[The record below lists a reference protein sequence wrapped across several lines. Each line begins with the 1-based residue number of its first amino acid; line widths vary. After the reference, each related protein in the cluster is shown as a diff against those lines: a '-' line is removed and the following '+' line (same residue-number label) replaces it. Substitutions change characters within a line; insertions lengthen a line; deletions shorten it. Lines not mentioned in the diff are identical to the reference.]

1 MTEEPAP
8 RAPHAPHATHT
19 PAPSRGEGPGPDR
32 PPQGHTAPHP
42 PSGCRWCGVDLRAH
56 FQRWTDAVGWHG
68 WTPPTDAQTKARMLA
83 RRADRITAR
92 STPRPPV
99 RWNVCPDCLGRHE
112 GGAACHDEPL
122 ADWERE
128 LLKRKAD
135 LDLPALNAA
144 ITDALAHWHE
154 PGVHPDPA
162 GMLAAV
168 REAIDPTLF
177 GLRDRATEEHDR
189 AVLAEAALRDHG
201 AKLAAEMRYGQQ
213 QYDRAEAAE
222 TERAALADRNHDLD
236 AQLTRER
243 QQRLAAEAA
252 IRRVLPALDS
262 AHSALVTSPRD
273 QGAARDTAWLYGIF
287 VGWDPEKPGESE
299 GAMAELAA
307 RHRWHP
313 EDVERQRE
321 LRNAVSA
328 LRAALDADQPK
339 ETP

>member
-1 MTEEPAP
+1 MVEP
-8 RAPHAPHATHT
+8 T
-19 PAPSRGEGPGPDR
+19 
-32 PPQGHTAPHP
+32 
-42 PSGCRWCGVDLRAH
+42 
-56 FQRWTDAVGWHG
+56 
-68 WTPPTDAQTKARMLA
+68 
-83 RRADRITAR
+83 
-92 STPRPPV
+92 PV

-112 GGAACHDEPL
+112 DGAACLGEPL
-122 ADWERE
+122 APWERE
-128 LLKRKAD
+128 LLERKA
-135 LDLPALNAA
+135 
-144 ITDALAHWHE
+144 
-154 PGVHPDPA
+154 
-162 GMLAAV
+162 
-168 REAIDPTLF
+168 REDEL
-177 GLRDRATEEHDR
+177 HDR

-213 QYDRAEAAE
+213 QYDRAEQAE
-222 TERAALADRNHDLD
+222 TERAELADRNRDLD
-236 AQLTRER
+236 TRLTRER